1 MRIQPV
7 QGSGMNVGFDSASGS
22 ITISNEGNT
31 PFVYVCVNARIS
43 VDTSNAASGYHRYH
57 DFYEVNWNGET
68 FVRAVGGLFADYNT
82 RLTCVKMYSVPY
94 NLDSSFSR
102 RNYTGNGLI
111 YLARSRGVDKS
122 DGREIFEF
130 LGTSSPV
137 GSVTN
142 VQCVGNVL
150 RVTYAAE

>member
-7 QGSGMNVGFDSASGS
+7 QGSGINVGFDAASGS
-22 ITISNEGNT
+22 ISVSNEGNT
-31 PFVYVCVNARIS
+31 PFLYAVVKGRIAI
-43 VDTSNAASGYHRYH
+43 DINDATSGYHRYH
-57 DFYEVNWNGET
+57 EFYEVSWNGTT
-68 FVRAVGGLFADYNT
+68 FEKVIGGLYADYDT
-82 RLTCVKMYSVPY
+82 RFTCVKMVTIPY
-94 NLDSSFSR
+94 DVDVSFSR
-102 RNYTGNGLI
+102 SNYTGNGLV

-130 LGTSSPV
+130 VGSTSLV

-150 RVTYAAE
+150 RVTYSAE